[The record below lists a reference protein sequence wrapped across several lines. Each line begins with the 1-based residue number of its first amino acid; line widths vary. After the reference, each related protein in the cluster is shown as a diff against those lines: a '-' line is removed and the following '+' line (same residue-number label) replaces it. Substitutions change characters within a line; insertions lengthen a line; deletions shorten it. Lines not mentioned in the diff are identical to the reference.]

1 MSTEKTVRWLRSAWI
16 AGMVA
21 FLIISIVPLGRS
33 PLPGVEMADKIAH
46 FGVFL
51 ILALLPAATGV
62 VRIRTVLVVLILLAL
77 VSEGLQ
83 AMVPFRSCEAA
94 DIAAD
99 LLGMLF
105 GLALGAFLSS
115 LRRRL

>member
-33 PLPGVEMADKIAH
+33 PLLGVEMADKIAH

-62 VRIRTVLVVLILLAL
+62 VRIRTALVVLILLAL
-77 VSEGLQ
+77 ASEGLQ
-83 AMVPFRSCEAA
+83 AMVPFRSCEVA

-99 LLGMLF
+99 LLGMLS
-105 GLALGAFLSS
+105 GLALGAFLSG